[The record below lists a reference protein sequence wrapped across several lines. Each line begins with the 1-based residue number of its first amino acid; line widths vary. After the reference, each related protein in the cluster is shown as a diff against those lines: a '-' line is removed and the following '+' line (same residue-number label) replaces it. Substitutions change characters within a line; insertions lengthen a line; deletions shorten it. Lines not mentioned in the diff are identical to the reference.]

1 MWLQGQGPLMW
12 TNVLAISSVYLG
24 STVEQYFTVT
34 DFTYWLV
41 HWKYVSFGPLLGRWA
56 NFYFTTYKSFYLI
69 NYLLPGAFLF
79 NYTHF
84 YYFTKII
91 EL

>member
-34 DFTYWLV
+34 DFTY
-41 HWKYVSFGPLLGRWA
+41 
-56 NFYFTTYKSFYLI
+56 
-69 NYLLPGAFLF
+69 
-79 NYTHF
+79 
-84 YYFTKII
+84 
-91 EL
+91 